1 MIAVDTNVVVRLI
14 AGDDPRQSPIAR
26 ELFERNDVYLP
37 KTVLLET
44 EWVLRKTYAA
54 TRMEIHQRLLE
65 LVLLPQVG
73 VEDVDNVAEA
83 LALFAQGMDFAD
95 ALHLATSTECD
106 AFASFDRK
114 LAKAAK
120 KAKADNVRML

>member
-54 TRMEIHQRLLE
+54 IRMEIHQRLLE